1 MTHPL
6 FLPESR
12 EKGGDAKCLTTCARG
27 SDRLRTLF
35 RRCLIGRLLELV
47 SRIQGDSPDDDLARL
62 CLEIDRGSAWLGKA
76 VRAGGIAFV
85 DSYKDSYPDVSEEL
99 WSIFQ
104 VWSAASVLVVLR
116 LVERELEA
124 QDLTR
129 RLGMADKLKE

>member
-1 MTHPL
+1 MFDYLCQRVRPSKDSVQAML
-6 FLPESR
+6 DR
-12 EKGGDAKCLTTCARG
+12 E
-27 SDRLRTLF
+27 
-35 RRCLIGRLLELV
+35 LLELV
-47 SRIQGDSPDDDLARL
+47 SRIQGDSLDDDLARL

-76 VRAGGIAFV
+76 IRAGGIAFV

-124 QDLTR
+124 EDLTR
-129 RLGMADKLKE
+129 RLGMVEEPKE